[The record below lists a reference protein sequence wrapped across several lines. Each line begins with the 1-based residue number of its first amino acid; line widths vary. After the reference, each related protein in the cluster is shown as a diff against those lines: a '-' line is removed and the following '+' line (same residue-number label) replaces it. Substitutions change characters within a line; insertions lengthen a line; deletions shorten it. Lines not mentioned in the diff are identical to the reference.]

1 MAMREPMNGQ
11 PITGN
16 AEPHLL
22 RRFGLLQAT
31 ALNMTNMIGI
41 GPFITIPAL
50 MSALNG
56 RRAMLGWLVAV
67 LITIPDALVW
77 SELGAAMPGSGGS
90 YVYLRDGFGR
100 ETFGRLIAFI
110 FVWQFILSGPLEIAS
125 GYIGFAQYLNYLW
138 PGMTTDHSPI
148 AGLLN
153 QIIPG
158 ITGAQ
163 ELGGFS
169 LKGALVVVGLGL
181 LCILLLYRRITSI
194 AKITVCLWIGTMLT
208 TGAVIVT
215 GALHFNP
222 KLAFDFPPEG
232 FKFSIGFLLGLG
244 AATRIGVYDYLGY
257 YDVCFIG
264 DEVKDPGRV
273 IPRSILISIVGV
285 ALVYVAINLSIVGV
299 VPWRE
304 FVPASDPP
312 APVVSLLM
320 EKTYGARAA
329 GFFTLMVL
337 WTAFGS
343 VFALLLGYSRIPY
356 AAAQDGYFFR
366 VFARLHPTKNFLHI
380 SLLVIGT
387 ISIVCSFLP
396 LQTVIDA
403 LLVTRIL
410 VQFIGQVFA
419 VMLLRKRA
427 PEMPRPYRIWLYPL
441 PPLIA
446 LAGWLF
452 LFGSADLRL
461 KNYGALTLT
470 LGIVFFLV
478 WSRRTRQWPFAVQG
492 RKESAGPEIT

>member
-11 PITGN
+11 PIAGK

-50 MSALNG
+50 MSALHG
-56 RRAMLGWLVAV
+56 PQAMLGWVVAV
-67 LITIPDALVW
+67 LITIPDGLVW

-100 ETFGRLIAFI
+100 ETFGRLMAFL

-138 PGMTTDHSPI
+138 PGVTTKHGLSL
-148 AGLLN
+148 AGSV
-153 QIIPG
+153 IVI
-158 ITGAQ
+158 
-163 ELGGFS
+163 
-169 LKGALVVVGLGL
+169 GLGI
-181 LCILLLYRRITSI
+181 LCIALLYRRITSI
-194 AKITVCLWIGTMLT
+194 GKITVGLWIGTLLT
-208 TGAVIVT
+208 TGAVILT

-222 KLAFDFPPEG
+222 KLSFDFPPEE
-232 FKFSIGFLLGLG
+232 FKFSLGFLFGLG

-264 DEVKDPGRV
+264 DEVKDPAKV

-285 ALVYVAINLSIVGV
+285 ALIYVAINFSIIGV

-304 FVPASDPP
+304 FVPATDPP

-320 EKTYGARAA
+320 ETIYGSKVAA
-329 GFFTLMVL
+329 VFTLMVL

-356 AAAQDGYFFR
+356 AAAQDGYFFKI
-366 VFARLHPTKNFLHI
+366 FARLHPTKNFPHV
-380 SLLVIGT
+380 SLIVIGAV
-387 ISIVCSFLP
+387 SIVCSFLS

-403 LLVTRIL
+403 LLVTRIQ
-410 VQFIGQVFA
+410 VQFIGQILA
-419 VMLLRKRA
+419 VMLLRERA
-427 PEMPRPYRIWLYPL
+427 PGMQRPYRIHLYPL

-452 LFGSADLRL
+452 LFGSAETSL
-461 KNYGALTLT
+461 KNYGALALS
-470 LGIVFFLV
+470 LGVALFFA
-478 WSRRTRQWPFAVQG
+478 WSWRTRRWPFVFAS
-492 RKESAGPEIT
+492 KEVAAETKPSD

>member
-1 MAMREPMNGQ
+1 MNSQ
-11 PITGN
+11 PAPGDPQR
-16 AEPHLL
+16 PHLL

-56 RRAMLGWLVAV
+56 PRAMLGWLVAV

-100 ETFGRLIAFI
+100 ETFGRLMAFL

-138 PGMTTDHSPI
+138 PGVTTKHGLSL
-148 AGLLN
+148 AGSV
-153 QIIPG
+153 IVI
-158 ITGAQ
+158 
-163 ELGGFS
+163 
-169 LKGALVVVGLGL
+169 GLGI
-181 LCILLLYRRITSI
+181 LCIALLYRRITSI
-194 AKITVCLWIGTMLT
+194 GKITVGLWIGTLLT
-208 TGAVIVT
+208 TGAVILT

-222 KLAFDFPPEG
+222 KLAFDFPPEE
-232 FKFSIGFLLGLG
+232 FKFSLGFLFGLG

-264 DEVKDPGRV
+264 DEVKDPAKV

-285 ALVYVAINLSIVGV
+285 ALIYVAINFSIIGV

-304 FVPASDPP
+304 FVPATDPP

-320 EKTYGARAA
+320 ETIYGSKVAA
-329 GFFTLMVL
+329 VFTLMVL

-356 AAAQDGYFFR
+356 AAAQDGYFFKI
-366 VFARLHPTKNFLHI
+366 FARLHPSKNFPHV
-380 SLLVIGT
+380 SLIVIGVV
-387 ISIVCSFLP
+387 SIVCSFLS

-410 VQFIGQVFA
+410 VQFIGQIFA
-419 VMLLRKRA
+419 VMLLRDRA
-427 PEMPRPYRIWLYPL
+427 PGMQRPYRVHWYPL

-452 LFGSADLRL
+452 LFGSAETSL
-461 KNYGALTLT
+461 KNYGALALS
-470 LGIVFFLV
+470 LGVALFFV
-478 WSRRTRQWPFAVQG
+478 WSWRTRRWPFVFAT
-492 RKESAGPEIT
+492 KEVAAGTKPSD

>member
-1 MAMREPMNGQ
+1 MRESMNGQ
-11 PITGN
+11 PIEGT

-50 MSALNG
+50 MSALQG
-56 RRAMLGWLVAV
+56 PQAMLGWALAV
-67 LITIPDALVW
+67 LITVPDALVW

-100 ETFGRLIAFI
+100 ETFGRLLAFL

-148 AGLLN
+148 AVLLN
-153 QIIPG
+153 KIIPG

-163 ELGGFS
+163 ELNGFS
-169 LKGALVVVGLGL
+169 LKGALVVVGIGL
-181 LCILLLYRRITSI
+181 LCIFMLYRRITSI
-194 AKITVCLWIGTMLT
+194 AKIAVSLWIGTMLT

-215 GALHFNP
+215 GAFHFRP
-222 KLAFDFPPEG
+222 ELAFDFPPEG
-232 FKFSIGFLLGLG
+232 FKFSLGFLLGLG

-264 DEVKDPGRV
+264 DEVKEPGKV

-285 ALVYVAINLSIVGV
+285 ALIYVAINLSILGV

-320 EKTYGARAA
+320 ERIYGAKAA

-356 AAAQDGYFFR
+356 AAAQDGCFFK
-366 VFARLHPTKNFLHI
+366 VFARLHPAKNFPHV
-380 SLLVIGT
+380 SLVVIGLV
-387 ISIVCSFLP
+387 SIVCSFLP

-410 VQFIGQVFA
+410 VQFIGQIGA
-419 VMLLRKRA
+419 VALLRKRS
-427 PEMPRPYRIWLYPL
+427 PEASRPYKMWLYPL
-441 PPLIA
+441 PSLVA
-446 LAGWLF
+446 LAGWIFVFATSEPLVI
-452 LFGSADLRL
+452 LFGL
-461 KNYGALTLT
+461 GTLL
-470 LGIVFFLV
+470 LGGLGFVA
-478 WSRRTRQWPFAVQG
+478 WSWRVRSWPFAEA
-492 RKESAGPEIT
+492 KAL